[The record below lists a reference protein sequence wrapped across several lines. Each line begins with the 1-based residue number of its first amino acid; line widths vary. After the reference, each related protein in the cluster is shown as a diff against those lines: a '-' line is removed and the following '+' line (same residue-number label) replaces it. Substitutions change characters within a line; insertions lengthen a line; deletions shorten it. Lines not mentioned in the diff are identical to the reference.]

1 MKTCIKQIWSFS
13 AIIMASLMVGCKD
26 DATVGALPEPV
37 DLTMTIAN
45 SNLVMGDNLD
55 ITFSVTD
62 EKSEISNEDFNI
74 ELSLQS
80 SDIEKP
86 AVLFENFPSN
96 VTFSKG
102 EKTKTV
108 SVPVIKEGISSQHF
122 VTLSAFVRSYKLN
135 NPSQTFT
142 VSDYHYITISIKN
155 NSDNTIKEGR
165 TFVLT
170 ASLDVPSEEDIIIN
184 VTPNDGEASFY
195 EGLPLTLSL
204 PKGETTVETTNV
216 KMVNRLDI
224 TENKILTLNFSTNT
238 ENYPLRSS
246 NLKINR
252 IDLQSGLDP
261 VYVRDERYLYEDPD
275 MMFVST
281 ANEKAVKEWGQD
293 YYQIINVG
301 DPHPNAGGLLPE
313 GKWTFYSAYEFH
325 PISAC
330 VTKKTGP
337 MGYTSDRYP
346 RCFADQNTGAIQ
358 TAGGCDNTRYG
369 WVTDEGYLRMITLK
383 ETTNINGESG
393 NGNKPI
399 GTPMDFGTSAF
410 YACKHKADNNGI
422 SSTYEPQNLRI
433 YPGMRIETR
442 ARVRGCENTGMLPG
456 IWLQG
461 NEQVNGDPNWNVWP
475 DFGEIDVM
483 ENNSIKYP
491 KNVEVTFHIGHQTP
505 GQGDAYNPTTA
516 QGIPNFNGKLED
528 FNIYWVE
535 WADNNTVIC
544 GINGEET
551 LRLEKE
557 SIPSNARW
565 PFDDTINDQGLYY
578 ILSMMFL
585 NKSEPNASTFAGLT
599 TEQVRAK
606 NYDWS
611 NSPVPRM
618 EIDWIRFY
626 VDNTYSDHGKP
637 YKKSIFY

>member
-142 VSDYHYITISIKN
+142 VSDYHYITFAIKN
-155 NSDNTIKEGR
+155 SSDNTVREGR

-170 ASLDVPSEEDIIIN
+170 ATIDTPSAEDLTISIS
-184 VTPNDGEASFY
+184 PKDGERDRY
-195 EGLPLTLSL
+195 NNLPEEMIIPAGETSVESEVITMVSDKNTTEDEVLTL
-204 PKGETTVETTNV
+204 
-216 KMVNRLDI
+216 
-224 TENKILTLNFSTNT
+224 ILNCAS
-238 ENYPLRSS
+238 EKYPLATSQF
-246 NLKINR
+246 KINR
-252 IDLQSGLDP
+252 PDAHKGLDS
-261 VYVRDERYLYEDPD
+261 YEVRDERYLYEDPD
-275 MMFVST
+275 QMFVSEK
-281 ANEKAVKEWGQD
+281 NEKAVQTWGQT
-293 YYQIINVG
+293 YYKIMKEG
-301 DPHPNAGGLLPE
+301 DPHPNSGNVLPE
-313 GKWTFYSAYEFH
+313 GKWKFYRAYEFH
-325 PISAC
+325 CIPSCI
-330 VTKKTGP
+330 TKKTGQ

-346 RCFADQNTGAIQ
+346 TCFADQTTEAIQ
-358 TAGGCDNTRYG
+358 TAGGCDNSKYG

-383 ETTNINGESG
+383 EKTKVQETSAHGAEKN
-393 NGNKPI
+393 
-399 GTPMDFGTSAF
+399 FGTSAF
-410 YACKHKADNNGI
+410 YANKHKEDNPGA
-422 SSTYEPQNLRI
+422 SQWAPQNVRI

-442 ARVRGCENTGMLPG
+442 ARIRGCKNTGMLPG

-461 NEQVNGDPNWNVWP
+461 NKQVSNDIKWNRWP

-483 ENNSIKYP
+483 ENNSKNLP
-491 KNVEVTFHIGHQTP
+491 NNVEMTYHIGSTTP
-505 GQGDAYNPTTA
+505 GSGDKYHPTTGGV
-516 QGIPNFNGKLED
+516 QNFANKLED
-528 FNIYWVE
+528 FNIYWME
-535 WADNNTVIC
+535 WIDNSTVTM
-544 GINGEET
+544 GINGQET
-551 LRLEKE
+551 LKLTEQMC
-557 SIPSNARW
+557 IDNGARW
-565 PFDDTINDQGLYY
+565 PFSDQINTEGLYY

-585 NKSEPNASTFAGLT
+585 HKAEPNATSFQHLT
-599 TEQVRAK
+599 TDIVRAD
-606 NYDWS
+606 NYNWS

-626 VDNTYSDHGKP
+626 IDNTYSDHGKP
-637 YKKSIFY
+637 YNKSIFY

>member
-86 AVLFENFPSN
+86 VVLFENFPSN

-142 VSDYHYITISIKN
+142 VSDYHYITFAIKN
-155 NSDNTIKEGR
+155 SSDNTVREGR

-170 ASLDVPSEEDIIIN
+170 ATIDTPSAEDLTISIS
-184 VTPNDGEASFY
+184 PKDGETDRY
-195 EGLPLTLSL
+195 NNLPEEMVIPAGETSVESDAITMVSSKETTSDEVLTLFLSCSSE
-204 PKGETTVETTNV
+204 K
-216 KMVNRLDI
+216 
-224 TENKILTLNFSTNT
+224 
-238 ENYPLRSS
+238 YPLAVSQF
-246 NLKINR
+246 KINR
-252 IDLQSGLDP
+252 QDVHKGLDS
-261 VYVRDERYLYEDPD
+261 YEVRDERYLYEDPD
-275 MMFVST
+275 QMFVSEK
-281 ANEKAVKEWGQD
+281 NEQAVQAWGQT
-293 YYQIINVG
+293 YYKLMKEG
-301 DPHPNAGGLLPE
+301 DDHPNSGNVLPA
-313 GKWTFYSAYEFH
+313 GKWKFYRAYEFH
-325 PISAC
+325 CIPSCI
-330 VTKKTGP
+330 TKKTGQ

-346 RCFADQNTGAIQ
+346 MCFADQTTEAIQ
-358 TAGGCDNTRYG
+358 TAGGCDNSKYG

-383 ETTNINGESG
+383 EQTKIQETG
-393 NGNKPI
+393 NHGKVKN
-399 GTPMDFGTSAF
+399 FGTSAF
-410 YACKHKADNNGI
+410 YANKHKEGNPTA
-422 SSTYEPQNLRI
+422 SQYVPQNLRI

-442 ARVRGCENTGMLPG
+442 ARIRGCKNTGMLPG

-461 NEQVNGDPNWNVWP
+461 NKQVSNDATWNQWP

-483 ENNSIKYP
+483 ENNSRKLP
-491 KNVEVTFHIGHQTP
+491 NNVEMTYHVGHQSP
-505 GQGDAYNPTTA
+505 GQGDAYNPTTPN
-516 QGIPNFNGKLED
+516 GVPNFENKLEE
-528 FNIYWVE
+528 FNIYWME
-535 WADNNTVIC
+535 WVDNSTVTM
-544 GINGEET
+544 GINGKEV
-551 LRLEKE
+551 LRLTEEECSQKG
-557 SIPSNARW
+557 ARW
-565 PFDDTINDQGLYY
+565 PFSDQVNTEGLYY

-585 NKSEPNASTFAGLT
+585 NKVEPDASTFQHLT
-599 TEQVRAK
+599 TDIVRAD
-606 NYDWS
+606 NYNWS

-626 VDNTYSDHGKP
+626 IDNTYSDHGMP
-637 YKKSIFY
+637 YNKSLFY